1 MRRLF
6 GFLFQLVIVAAF
18 FFLCTS
24 ALIIFDGLNDQ
35 GQKADVALVT
45 GHAQVVAGQPNPLLD
60 RVVDLYNAGDF
71 SFIILSGSTGG
82 GAGDEPAAM
91 AEYLERHGIPPGVVI
106 RGRKG
111 GESTQE
117 TASRVAEIMKL
128 RQFKSVMIVAD
139 YYHITRTRLV
149 LSHEGIAE
157 VERAHV
163 GRLQKEDAV
172 KIARE
177 VVALYVYVG
186 KTYLL
191 PAAEKVKKEAEVGI
205 DKVDADALQAKDKVN
220 KGLDNMA
227 K

>member
-1 MRRLF
+1 M
-6 GFLFQLVIVAAF
+6 
-18 FFLCTS
+18 
-24 ALIIFDGLNDQ
+24 IIFDGLNDQ

-45 GHAQVVAGQPNPLLD
+45 GHAQVVPGKPNPLLD

-82 GAGDEPAAM
+82 SAGDEPAAM

-205 DKVDADALQAKDKVN
+205 DKVDADAVQAKDKVN

>member
-1 MRRLF
+1 
-6 GFLFQLVIVAAF
+6 VAVF

-45 GHAQVVAGQPNPLLD
+45 GHAQVVPGKPNPLLD

-82 GAGDEPAAM
+82 SAGDEPAAM

>member
-6 GFLFQLVIVAAF
+6 GFLFQLVIVAVF

-205 DKVDADALQAKDKVN
+205 DKVDADAVQAKDKVN

>member
-6 GFLFQLVIVAAF
+6 GFLFQLVIVAVF

-45 GHAQVVAGQPNPLLD
+45 GHAQVVPGKPNPLLD

-82 GAGDEPAAM
+82 SAGDEPAAM